1 MTDEQI
7 LATWNNFTDYS
18 GHCRNIFAF
27 ARALLA
33 ASTPNNGNVAAWMTE
48 DGRVISAEQKAG
60 AERDGGASASS
71 VQPYRIALVVEAA
84 SDKQEAISNEAA
96 MQWVERHNLDSV
108 IRNHESA
115 RCAID
120 DARSLHMLDAA
131 PRPAAQ
137 DDAVKALQSARHA
150 VYSASTLDDAFNSVQ
165 KLIDAA
171 IAKEKQG

>member
-96 MQWVERHNLDSV
+96 MQWVERHNLIPSFETM
-108 IRNHESA
+108 NP
-115 RCAID
+115 
-120 DARSLHMLDAA
+120 L
-131 PRPAAQ
+131 AAQ
-137 DDAVKALQSARHA
+137 LTMREVCTCSTPPLALLR
-150 VYSASTLDDAFNSVQ
+150 
-165 KLIDAA
+165 KMMR
-171 IAKEKQG
+171 